1 MTLTAGGRTE
11 TGPRSLNQDWLE
23 WDLGLGL
30 FVVAD
35 GMGGHNGGEVASH
48 LAVKTIRE
56 FVVESASV
64 SDLTWPFPYQ
74 SGYSVDANRLLTAV
88 RLANRRVYDQGCY
101 DAALE
106 GMGTTVVAVLVSGN
120 EAALVG
126 VGDSRIYRFRNGQL
140 EQLTSDDTW
149 LSAVIGVADDD
160 RANSNHP
167 LKHVLT
173 SVVGTRDDLRP
184 DAREEHL
191 LPGDRLI
198 LCSDGIHGR
207 LDAEAISAI
216 VRAGGTP
223 DQVAA
228 ALVDEALS
236 RRTSDNATA
245 LVIAAD

>member
-1 MTLTAGGRTE
+1 MTLTAGGRSE
-11 TGPRSLNQDWLE
+11 TGPRSLNQDCLE
-23 WDLGLGL
+23 WDVGLGL

-35 GMGGHNGGEVASH
+35 GMGGHNAGEVASH
-48 LAVKTIRE
+48 LAVKTIVE
-56 FVVESASV
+56 FVLESAAGA
-64 SDLTWPFPYQ
+64 DLTWPFPYETRH
-74 SGYSVDANRLLTAV
+74 SVDANRLLTAV
-88 RLANRRVYDQGCY
+88 RLANRRVYDQGCG

-106 GMGTTVVAVLVSGN
+106 GMGTTVVAVLVNGDQ
-120 EAALVG
+120 AALIG

-140 EQLTSDDTW
+140 EQLTTDDTW
-149 LSAVIGVADDD
+149 LSAVIGVADDE
-160 RANSNHP
+160 RTNSNHP

-173 SVVGTRDDLRP
+173 SVVGTREDLRP

-207 LDAEAISAI
+207 LDADAISEI

-223 DQVAA
+223 DQLAS

>member
-1 MTLTAGGRTE
+1 
-11 TGPRSLNQDWLE
+11 
-23 WDLGLGL
+23 
-30 FVVAD
+30 
-35 GMGGHNGGEVASH
+35 
-48 LAVKTIRE
+48 
-56 FVVESASV
+56 
-64 SDLTWPFPYQ
+64 
-74 SGYSVDANRLLTAV
+74 VDVNRLLTAV
-88 RLANRRVYDQGCY
+88 RLANRRVYDQGCD
-101 DAALE
+101 DASLE
-106 GMGTTVVAVLVSGN
+106 GMGTTVVAVLVSGGH
-120 EAALVG
+120 AALVG

-173 SVVGTRDDLRP
+173 SVVGTREDLRP
-184 DAREEHL
+184 DAMEVEL
-191 LPGDRLI
+191 LAGDRLI
-198 LCSDGIHGR
+198 LCSDGVHGR
-207 LDAEAISAI
+207 LDADDINAI

-223 DQVAA
+223 DQLAF